1 MIILSIPNAVI
12 EKLESLNI
20 QYQTIELPE
29 DMNIRAT
36 AKFLEK
42 SSKNLIRIVG
52 LSASSRLVVAALP
65 FSSLLDFKLISEEM
79 QSEFEVM
86 SIENTQKIFKGC
98 KDKSFP
104 PVPDLFECRLVI
116 DTSLLDLTE
125 VIVQSGDPSLL
136 IKMDK
141 INANLLFQE
150 CESITFSP
158 AKERFYAGR
167 GSEQSDAHFDKS
179 DLKSGVDLSF
189 TQIRLKQRIDE
200 TFDLPAMP
208 EIAQD
213 IMKLRVDPSADATK
227 LSKIVSR
234 DPSLATQV
242 ISWASSPYYGYQ
254 GKVDSVETAI
264 ARVLGFELV
273 MNLALG
279 ISIGKSLKVP
289 MDGPLGVREFW
300 KQSIYTANLAEK
312 LCRAMPITQRPER
325 GLIYLSGLL
334 HNFGHL
340 LLGHIF
346 PPQFKL
352 VNQTIEANPHIAVE
366 DIEFYILGVTHE
378 EIGAWLMKNWHMPD
392 ELIVAVERHH
402 QQEFWSKHSVYSNIV
417 LVANRLLKRLN
428 IGDAI
433 ETEIPTTTLELLS
446 LEESMLDSA
455 IEDIR
460 AEAETLDIMA
470 KQLVA

>member
-1 MIILSIPNAVI
+1 MIILSIPNSIVA
-12 EKLESLNI
+12 KLESLKI
-20 QYQTIELPE
+20 QYETIELAE
-29 DMNIRAT
+29 DMSIRET
-36 AKFLEK
+36 AKFLKE
-42 SSKNLIRIVG
+42 SSNYLIRIVG
-52 LSASSRLVVAALP
+52 LSSSPRLVIAALP
-65 FSSLLDFKLISEEM
+65 YNSLLDFKLISDEM
-79 QSEFEVM
+79 QSEFDVLNF
-86 SIENTQKIFKGC
+86 ENTKKIFKAC
-98 KDKSFP
+98 RDYSFP
-104 PVPDLFECRLVI
+104 PIPDIFECRLVI
-116 DTSLLDLTE
+116 DTSLLDLKE
-125 VIVQSGDPSLL
+125 VIIQSGDPSIL

-150 CESITFSP
+150 CENITFASS
-158 AKERFYAGR
+158 KERLFSGRAMEQASSYQTDAGAK
-167 GSEQSDAHFDKS
+167 G
-179 DLKSGVDLSF
+179 GVDVSF

-208 EIAQD
+208 DIAQD

-312 LCRAMPITQRPER
+312 LCRAMPIKQRPER

-352 VNQTIEANPHIAVE
+352 VNQTVEANPYIAVE

-392 ELIVAVERHH
+392 ELTVAVERHH

-433 ETEIPTTTLELLS
+433 ETEIPATTLELLS
-446 LEESMLDSA
+446 LDESILESA
-455 IEDIR
+455 LEDIR
-460 AEAETLDIMA
+460 SESETLDIMA

>member
-1 MIILSIPNAVI
+1 MVKLSVSGSII
-12 EKLESLNI
+12 KQLESSGI
-20 QYQTIELPE
+20 QYQLIELPE
-29 DMNIRAT
+29 PMGLRETAKYLGEESAYLIRAV
-36 AKFLEK
+36 A
-42 SSKNLIRIVG
+42 
-52 LSASSRLVVAALP
+52 LSDASRKVVAVLP
-65 FSSLLDFKLISEEM
+65 YSSLLDFKMFCEAM
-79 QSEFEVM
+79 QCEFTVLN
-86 SIENTQKIFKGC
+86 SRAAHRIFKGC
-98 KDKSFP
+98 EENSLSAI
-104 PVPDLFECRLVI
+104 PDLFDCRMVV
-116 DTSLLDLTE
+116 DKSLLDMSKVL
-125 VIVQSGDPSLL
+125 IQSGDPGIL

-150 CESITFSP
+150 CESSSFSSS
-158 AKERFYAGR
+158 KEHLYAGR
-167 GSEQSDAHFDKS
+167 TAESNNKEID
-179 DLKSGVDLSF
+179 VSF

-227 LSKIVSR
+227 LAQIVSR
-234 DPSLATQV
+234 DPSLAMQV

-300 KQSIYTANLAEK
+300 KQAIYSANLAEK
-312 LCRAMPITQRPER
+312 LCRAMPVKQRPER

-352 VNQTIEANPHIAVE
+352 VNATVEANPHIAVE

-392 ELIVAVERHH
+392 ELTVAMHRHH
-402 QQEFWSKHSVYSNIV
+402 QEEFWSKHSVYSNMV
-417 LVANRLLKRLN
+417 LIANRLLKRIN
-428 IGDAI
+428 IGDSI
-433 ETEIPTTTLELLS
+433 DTEIPQTTLELLS
-446 LEESMLDSA
+446 LDEEMLSA
-455 IEDIR
+455 ALRDIQS
-460 AEAETLDIMA
+460 ESETLDVMA

>member
-1 MIILSIPNAVI
+1 VSNLSIPKSVI
-12 EKLESLNI
+12 ERLKSTGVD
-20 QYQTIELPE
+20 YQCVELTDPMGINE
-29 DMNIRAT
+29 T
-36 AKFLEK
+36 AKYLKQDKASLIRVVALK
-42 SSKNLIRIVG
+42 SS
-52 LSASSRLVVAALP
+52 SRSVVAVLP
-65 FSSLLDFKLISEEM
+65 YENFLDFKIISELM
-79 QSEFEVM
+79 QCEFEVL
-86 SIENTQKIFKGC
+86 NADDTAKLFNGC
-98 KDKSFP
+98 FDNSFA
-104 PVPDLFECRLVI
+104 PVPEVFNCRLVI
-116 DTSLLDLTE
+116 DSCLLDMDQVLM
-125 VIVQSGDPSLL
+125 QSGDPNQL
-136 IKMDK
+136 IKLDK
-141 INANLLFQE
+141 VNANLLFQE
-150 CESITFSP
+150 CESLDFACP
-158 AKERFYAGR
+158 EDRFYAGR
-167 GSEQSDAHFDKS
+167 TAQQASDEI
-179 DLKSGVDLSF
+179 DLSF

-213 IMKLRVDPSADATK
+213 IMKLRVDPSADALK
-227 LSKIVSR
+227 LSKIVTR

-289 MDGPLGVREFW
+289 MEGPLGVREFW
-300 KQSIYTANLAEK
+300 KQAIYSANLAEK
-312 LCRAMPITQRPER
+312 ICRAMPVNQRPER

-352 VNQTIEANPHIAVE
+352 VNASIEANPHIAIE

-378 EIGAWLMKNWHMPD
+378 EIGAWLMQNWHMPD
-392 ELIVAVERHH
+392 ELTVAVHRHH
-402 QQEFWSKHSVYSNIV
+402 QEEFWSKHSVYSNIV

-428 IGDAI
+428 IGDAVA
-433 ETEIPTTTLELLS
+433 TQVPAKTLELLS
-446 LEESMLDSA
+446 LNEEILETA
-455 IEDIR
+455 LEDIQS
-460 AEAETLDIMA
+460 ESETLDVMA